1 MAAQL
6 TYWEPE
12 DRSFWD
18 REGARVARRNLAV
31 SVPALILA
39 FAVWMVWSVAVVN
52 LPHIGFRFSTNQLFW
67 LAAAPGL
74 AGGTLRFLFAFVVPL
89 VGGRTW
95 TALSTAALLLPTVG
109 FGLAVQDPSTGYPT
123 FLALA
128 LAAGVG
134 GGNFAS
140 SMANISFFYPAE
152 RKGTALGTNAGLGN
166 LGVSLAQLLVPLVIG
181 GALFGGTLLGGPQV
195 WSDGQASREVWLQ
208 HAGFVWVPAIVI
220 VAVLAWVRMDDIL
233 PLRASIEDQAVIV
246 ARRDTWLLSWLYLG
260 TFGSFIGFAA
270 GFPLI
275 VETEFANVDA
285 TPYVF
290 AGPLAAALA
299 RPLGGWLADRLGGAG
314 VALASFAAM
323 AAAVAGLLASGG
335 AAGGLGGFLALFAI
349 LFVASGVGNGA
360 VFQLIP
366 AVFAGRRLR
375 TAAPDLPAQGRAAR
389 EGALEGAAALGF
401 ASAIAAFGGF
411 FIPKAY
417 GTAVALTGGTAAALW
432 MFLLFYASCIAV
444 TWLFYLRP
452 AATPAAKHRASRVA
466 HGDPT

>member
-6 TYWEPE
+6 SYWEPE

-18 REGARVARRNLAV
+18 REGARVARRNLAI

-39 FAVWMVWSVAVVN
+39 FAVWMMWSVAVVN
-52 LPHIGFRFSTNQLFW
+52 LPHVGFRFSTNQLFW

-95 TALSTAALLLPTVG
+95 TALSTAALLLPTIG
-109 FGLAVQDPSTGYPT
+109 LGLAVQDPGTGFPT

-128 LAAGVG
+128 LAAGIG

-140 SMANISFFYPAE
+140 SMANISFFYPVE

-166 LGVSLAQLLVPLVIG
+166 LGVSVAQLLVPLAVG
-181 GALFGGTLLGGPQV
+181 GALFGALGGAPQL
-195 WSDGQASREVWLQ
+195 WSDGQASREMWLQ
-208 HAGFVWVPAIVI
+208 NAGFVWVPAILI
-220 VAVLAWVRMDDIL
+220 VAVLAWLRMDDIA
-233 PLRASIEDQAVIV
+233 PLRASIEDQAMIV
-246 ARRDTWLLSWLYLG
+246 VRGDTWLLSWLYLG

-275 VETEFANVDA
+275 VETAFGGIDA
-285 TPYVF
+285 MGYVF

-299 RPLGGWLADRLGGAG
+299 RPLGGWLADRHGGALI
-314 VALASFAAM
+314 ALASFVAM
-323 AAAVAGLLASGG
+323 AAAVVALLVIGDASG
-335 AAGGLGGFLALFAI
+335 ALGSFLAAYAI
-349 LFVASGVGNGA
+349 LFVASGLGNGA
-360 VFQLIP
+360 VFQLVP
-366 AVFAGRRLR
+366 AVFAALHRPAVGSD
-375 TAAPDLPAQGRAAR
+375 APTQARAAR
-389 EGALEGAAALGF
+389 EGTLEGAAALGF
-401 ASAIAAFGGF
+401 ASAVAAFGGF

-444 TWLFYLRP
+444 TWMFYLRP
-452 AATPAAKHRASRVA
+452 ARWPADKHQTARIAR
-466 HGDPT
+466 GN

>member
-6 TYWEPE
+6 SYWEPE

-18 REGARVARRNLAV
+18 REGSRVARRNLAV
-31 SVPALILA
+31 SVPALVLA

-52 LPHIGFRFSTNQLFW
+52 LPHVGFRFTTNQLFW

-95 TALSTAALLLPTVG
+95 TALSTALLLVPTLG
-109 FGLAVQDPSTGYPT
+109 FGFAVQDPATGYPT

-128 LAAGVG
+128 LAAGIG

-166 LGVSLAQLLVPLVIG
+166 LGVGLAQLVVPLAIG
-181 GALFGGTLLGGPQV
+181 GAVFGALGGAPQL
-195 WSDGQASREVWLQ
+195 WSDGHATREVWLQ
-208 HAGFVWVPAIVI
+208 NAGFVFAPAIVL
-220 VAVLAWVRMDDIL
+220 VALLAWMRMDDL
-233 PLRASIEDQAVIV
+233 APLRASIEDQAVIV
-246 ARRDTWLLSWLYLG
+246 ARRDTWVLSWLYLG

-270 GFPLI
+270 GFPLV
-275 VETEFANVDA
+275 VETEFAGVDA
-285 TPYVF
+285 TGYVF
-290 AGPLAAALA
+290 AGPLAAAVA
-299 RPLGGWLADRLGGAG
+299 RPLGGWLADRHGGAPI
-314 VALASFAAM
+314 VLASFVAM
-323 AAAVAGLLASGG
+323 AAAIGGLIAAGGASGG
-335 AAGGLGGFLALFAI
+335 LGAFLALFAV

-366 AVFAGRRLR
+366 AVFAARRR
-375 TAAPDLPAQGRAAR
+375 SAAGGDADAQARVAR
-389 EGALEGAAALGF
+389 EATLEGAAALGF
-401 ASAIAAFGGF
+401 ASAIGAFGGF

-417 GTAVALTGGTAAALW
+417 GTAVAVTGGTAAALW

-444 TWLFYLRP
+444 TWLFYLRGTA
-452 AATPAAKHRASRVA
+452 AATESQQAARAAR
-466 HGDPT
+466 GDRT